1 MCIILKNANFS
12 IISSVSDLPWNLDGS
27 FRAGQRKTCNW
38 DSPIFSDHA
47 SLLLMEFL
55 GPGFLNWDG
64 LSQLPKLDDAS
75 IKKTVV
81 EKLVVSYSVGNSVSY
96 THNFGYDHTQ
106 HLRRRLA
113 KFSSAD
119 SDTLTH
125 HFSKLPRKVPA
136 FLVTHFIKLICGA
149 LNSDGER
156 RRKFAPDGSVHA
168 GKCAEN
174 PFPCYLCNLGDD
186 VIPGDSSRHIF
197 GACSRVI
204 TAWDGILYSTN
215 GPRDLSWGGIHW

>member
-1 MCIILKNANFS
+1 LAPVFS
-12 IISSVSDLPWNLDGS
+12 TG
-27 FRAGQRKTCNW
+27 T
-38 DSPIFSDHA
+38 
-47 SLLLMEFL
+47 
-55 GPGFLNWDG
+55 GFPNC
-64 LSQLPKLDDAS
+64 PKLDDAS

-81 EKLVVSYSVGNSVSY
+81 GELVVSYSVGNSVSY

-106 HLRRRLA
+106 HLRRLA
-113 KFSSAD
+113 KFSAAD

-156 RRKFAPDGSVHA
+156 RRKFTPDGSVLA

-174 PFPCYLCNLGDD
+174 PFPCYLCNLGDV
-186 VIPGDSSRHIF
+186 VIPWDSSRHIF
-197 GACSRVI
+197 GACSSVI